1 MGGSTHRD
9 ASDYGW
15 RDGIRLSPAA
25 RGRGAPAV
33 ALQSRLMARRRRQEL
48 ERVLGANALFA
59 TAYGNVGS
67 SIYYALGVTA
77 VYALGLTPL
86 VFVIAG
92 IFFAATAA
100 TYAEGTV
107 RYPEAGGSS
116 SFARHAF
123 NELVSFGAAWAQML
137 NYIIT
142 IAISAFFVP
151 HYLSIFW
158 GPLRENPWDIIGGAT
173 VIAVLVALNIVGI
186 QESARLNIVLAI
198 VDFATQLLLVL
209 LGFVL
214 ILSPSTLTHNV
225 HLGSAPTWGQ
235 FFLAIPVGM
244 IAYTGI
250 ETVSNLAEEARDPVR
265 SIPRSISM
273 VAFAV
278 FAIYFTL
285 PLVALS
291 ALPVH
296 LIGGHQTT
304 LLALTPEKGGFQND
318 PVLGVVEH
326 LGIGGALLSA
336 LKLYVGLLAATIL
349 FIATNA
355 GIIGASRITYSMASY
370 RQLPEVFRRLHP
382 RFKTPWLSLIVFA
395 GFVSIVVLLPGRTAF
410 LGTMYSFGAML
421 SFTVAHASVI
431 QLRRRFPDAELAF
444 RARPNLVVRGV
455 SWPLFALFGGTATA
469 LAWLVV
475 IVQSP
480 GTRYAGLAWLAV
492 GFAVYVVYRRRV
504 VRVSVRETV
513 RAPVVIGPA
522 AALEYR
528 TILVPVAPGYPSDE
542 AMDVACRLATERR
555 ATIVAVTVVEV
566 PLELPLFATV
576 PEEVA
581 AANELLDE
589 ARAIGE
595 SYGVRVI
602 PRMIRA
608 RKAGRAIVD
617 EAIRRHAEIIVM
629 GGPRRVRLRTG
640 RRRIFGD
647 SVDFVLRHAPCRVMV
662 AAAREAAA

>member
-1 MGGSTHRD
+1 
-9 ASDYGW
+9 
-15 RDGIRLSPAA
+15 
-25 RGRGAPAV
+25 
-33 ALQSRLMARRRRQEL
+33 MARRRSQEL

-123 NELVSFGAAWAQML
+123 NEVVSFGAAWAQML

-158 GPLRENPWDIIGGAT
+158 APLRENPWDIIGGAV

-186 QESARLNIVLAI
+186 QESARLNIALAL

-209 LGFVL
+209 LGFIL

-225 HLGSAPTWGQ
+225 HFGSAPTWGQ

-304 LLALTPEKGGFQND
+304 LLALTPENGGFQND

-326 LGIGGALLSA
+326 LGIRGAMLSA

-395 GFVSIVVLLPGRTAF
+395 GFVSIIVLLPGKTAF

-431 QLRRRFPDAELAF
+431 QLRRRYPEAELAF
-444 RARPNLVVRGV
+444 RARPNLRLRGV
-455 SWPLFALFGGTATA
+455 TWPLFALFGGIATA
-469 LAWLVV
+469 LAWIVV
-475 IVQSP
+475 VVQSP
-480 GTRYAGLAWLAV
+480 GTRYAGLAWLAG
-492 GFAVYVVYRRRV
+492 GFAVYVVYRHRV
-504 VRVSVRETV
+504 LRLPLTETV

-528 TILVPVAPGYPSDE
+528 SILVPVAPGYPSDE

-555 ATIVAVTVVEV
+555 ASIVAVSVVEV
-566 PLELPLFATV
+566 PLELPLDATL
-576 PEEVA
+576 PEQVT
-581 AANELLDE
+581 AANDLLDE

-602 PRMIRA
+602 PRLIRA

-617 EAIRRHAEIIVM
+617 EAIRRHAEIVVM
-629 GGPRRVRLRTG
+629 GGPRRVQLRAG
-640 RRRIFGD
+640 RRQIFGD
-647 SVDFVLRHAPCRVMV
+647 SVDFVLRHSPCRVMV
-662 AAAREAAA
+662 AAAREAVA